1 MPWSVLLRNSQN
13 DISFFPFLELIKQ
26 WTAVDITA
34 QQQSQMG
41 RTFHF
46 AMDPMIKGGQ
56 SCVLQIGIKSGSNGK
71 FVTVSRQFSVGW
83 WRLGDF
89 WPVTYSYY
97 HLPNGWFQFFC
108 RFIIIIQYK
117 RSNFFSTTEITLG
130 MEFCHTSTI
139 TSNTSTNGYCWWIM
153 IIDHI
158 CFISYNFT
166 NIFLQF
172 LIF

>member
-1 MPWSVLLRNSQN
+1 MAFLSDKNKVEETAGQGTMPWSVLLRNSQN
-13 DISFFPFLELIKQ
+13 NISFFPFLELIKL

-89 WPVTYSYY
+89 WPVTYSY
-97 HLPNGWFQFFC
+97 HPPNGWFQFF
-108 RFIIIIQYK
+108 
-117 RSNFFSTTEITLG
+117 L
-130 MEFCHTSTI
+130 
-139 TSNTSTNGYCWWIM
+139 WI
-153 IIDHI
+153 HN
-158 CFISYNFT
+158 NFT
-166 NIFLQF
+166 IEYFILKIYIMGRNTKISGFEKTKQSLADQKT
-172 LIF
+172 